1 MVNYD
6 WQGLNYGDYINPPL
20 SVIGRGRHS
29 ESIRKQFEADKV
41 AMVEHKQI
49 LGQFSGS
56 IRLKL
61 VKKPSFRGF
70 HLIVPIFKRWLPLL
84 LFSGDSA
91 RFPF

>member
-41 AMVEHKQI
+41 AMVEHKTDSRAV
-49 LGQFSGS
+49 L
-56 IRLKL
+56 RLDK
-61 VKKPSFRGF
+61 VKISEETKF
-70 HLIVPIFKRWLPLL
+70 
-84 LFSGDSA
+84 
-91 RFPF
+91 